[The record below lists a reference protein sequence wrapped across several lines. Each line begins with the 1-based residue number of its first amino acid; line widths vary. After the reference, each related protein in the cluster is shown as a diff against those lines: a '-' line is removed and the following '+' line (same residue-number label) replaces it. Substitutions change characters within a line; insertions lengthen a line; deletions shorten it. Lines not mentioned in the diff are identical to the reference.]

1 MTCGC
6 DEKEDLGSEK
16 KRDKKEKKL
25 QADVLLTGVFATN
38 VSQDLMLRR

>member
-6 DEKEDLGSEK
+6 DEKEDLESEK
-16 KRDKKEKKL
+16 REIKKKKNV

>member
-16 KRDKKEKKL
+16 REIKKKKNV

-38 VSQDLMLRR
+38 VSRDLMLRR